1 MRQSPCEFGERLTH
15 LDTRQSPHSQKQ
27 GQVNGHKIDPLFL
40 RSPLS
45 HNNRIGF
52 PLAAA
57 WAAGGILVIQI
68 LRIYIQRSVLFSFDQ
83 VSQHK
88 D

>member
-15 LDTRQSPHSQKQ
+15 LDTRQSPHSPKK
-27 GQVNGHKIDPLFL
+27 NKSTAMRLTP
-40 RSPLS
+40 SSSAPLS
-45 HNNRIGF
+45 LINNRIGF

-68 LRIYIQRSVLFSFDQ
+68 LRIYIQRSVLFSLAQ
-83 VSQHK
+83 VWQHK